1 MLKEKS
7 HTSQQ
12 FVAKKDSVFVAPH
25 CKSHTSGHEQLQN
38 VAANL
43 EMFEQ
48 PLQHFVTVVY

>member
-1 MLKEKS
+1 MLTEKC

-25 CKSHTSGHEQLQN
+25 CRSHTSGHEQLQN
-38 VAANL
+38 VVANL
-43 EMFEQ
+43 KMFVQ